1 MRRWCLSSSR
11 RVSDGVACAVG
22 TRRRHRPAAFCFS
35 ATVVSGGRHGF
46 AVTRLYRPGRKKRGY
61 RVDCC
66 CAPKERGRRVRKEL
80 PSGLASGLVEVAYV
94 LSFSPTLFRLCC
106 EVVWLPCCACFR
118 QRQRSDLSGTLL
130 DRWSLPSQNGRSIR
144 VARKYC
150 RASSIYLRTLLN
162 HPVSPATL
170 FAASWASAEVNIWKL
185 PAAECSTHRVLKTH
199 LSM

>member
-46 AVTRLYRPGRKKRGY
+46 AVTRLYRLGRKKRGY

-80 PSGLASGLVEVAYV
+80 PSGLASGLVRS
-94 LSFSPTLFRLCC
+94 LTCSFSLQRCSAFVVRL
-106 EVVWLPCCACFR
+106 R
-118 QRQRSDLSGTLL
+118 G
-130 DRWSLPSQNGRSIR
+130 SL
-144 VARKYC
+144 VARVFARHRGAICPVPSLTDGPC
-150 RASSIYLRTLLN
+150 RHRTVKVYGLQGNTAGLRLYTCERFSIIPLARRRC
-162 HPVSPATL
+162 SPL
-170 FAASWASAEVNIWKL
+170 VGRRRK
-185 PAAECSTHRVLKTH
+185 
-199 LSM
+199 